1 MVGDPTIGRWE
12 AMEAATALA
21 GDLTQRRGQ
30 TVDDIICRLR
40 GAILTGRI
48 VPGQRLIANDLTEQ
62 LGVGRGSIR
71 EAFQR
76 LAADGLVDIIPNRG
90 AVVRRLSRDRVR
102 DLFQIRVNLE
112 GLASRLAAE
121 QIDQSDHRERFLS
134 VWNEVKPDGSERSWA
149 LFMQQ
154 NRLYHH
160 TIVSIG
166 ENKKLTELIDNL
178 QLPIVMFQV
187 GQAMRP
193 ENSERSHRDHVLIAN
208 AILSG
213 DADAAENA
221 MRNHLQ
227 QTAEWILQLPN
238 SAFGLDL

>member
-1 MVGDPTIGRWE
+1 VRLIGRIE
-12 AMEAATALA
+12 VTEGATLA
-21 GDLTQRRGQ
+21 GDLVQRRGQ
-30 TVDDIICRLR
+30 TVDDIIGRLR
-40 GAILTGRI
+40 GAILAGRI

-76 LAADGLVDIIPNRG
+76 LAADGLLDIIPNRG
-90 AVVRRLSRDRVR
+90 AVVRRLSRDHVR
-102 DLFQIRVNLE
+102 ELFQIRVNLE
-112 GLASRLAAE
+112 GLGARLAAE
-121 QIDQSDHRERFLS
+121 QIDRSDHRQQFLS
-134 VWNEVKPDGSERSWA
+134 VWEEVKPDGSERSWA

-154 NRLYHH
+154 NRIYHR

-166 ENKKLTELIDNL
+166 ENKQLTELIDNL

-193 ENSERSHRDHVLIAN
+193 ENSERSHRDHVVIAD

-221 MRNHLQ
+221 MRKHLQ
-227 QTAEWILQLPN
+227 GTAEWILQLPN